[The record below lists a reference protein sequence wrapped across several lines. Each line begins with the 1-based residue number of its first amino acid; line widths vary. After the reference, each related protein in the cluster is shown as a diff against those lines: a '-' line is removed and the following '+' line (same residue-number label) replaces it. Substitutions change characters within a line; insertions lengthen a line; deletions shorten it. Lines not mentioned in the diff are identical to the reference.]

1 MLGHSSIDPQRRLDD
16 NGQGDCNS
24 NDDTEEVKSEEV
36 GTSVSDSNR
45 LGEKE
50 APQCEQVCSVSE
62 PKEHFGQSKVEVNSI
77 KRSCWFCR
85 L

>member
-1 MLGHSSIDPQRRLDD
+1 
-16 NGQGDCNS
+16 
-24 NDDTEEVKSEEV
+24 VKSEEV

-77 KRSCWFCR
+77 KRSCWFRR